1 MQLWT
6 DVSLLGLVMPALF
19 VIFLWWFTSG
29 LIMVLFGHSRL
40 VVNLAFVGAT
50 LLLGAAV
57 AGVVLSRDRT
67 DMVGVYLAYTSGT
80 VIWGW
85 LLASYYFGFITGP
98 NRAMQA
104 KSEGEIRRMVAGRPL
119 FRFVQALRA
128 SIYHEVLALVVTVM
142 VAALV
147 WGAANPVS
155 LWILLSLWIMHSSAK
170 LNVFFGVRNFRIE
183 FLPDHMRFLGGFVAN
198 RAINPWFPFS
208 IILGSGLLLLLVYQA
223 LWVAA
228 QPTMSIGYLMVGLM
242 VGLGALEHWL
252 LVLPVP
258 AAIWGWGV
266 RTLPQPTVVE
276 VEISS

>member
-1 MQLWT
+1 MQLWAEF
-6 DVSLLGLVMPALF
+6 SLMDLVIPALF

-29 LIMVLFGHSRL
+29 LIMVLFGRSRR
-40 VVNLAFVGAT
+40 VINLAFAGGT
-50 LLLGAAV
+50 LLFGAAV
-57 AGVVLSRDRT
+57 AGVLFSRDRT
-67 DMVGVYLAYTSGT
+67 DMLGVYTAYTCGT

-85 LLASYYFGFITGP
+85 LLASYYFDFITGP

-104 KSEGEIRRMVAGRPL
+104 KSEGEIRRMVAGRPF

-128 SIYHEVLALVVTVM
+128 SIYHELLALAVTGM
-142 VAALV
+142 VAVLV
-147 WGAANPVS
+147 WGRANPLA
-155 LWILLSLWIMHSSAK
+155 LWILLVLWVMHSSAK

-198 RAINPWFPFS
+198 RTINSWFPFS
-208 IILGSGLLLLLVYQA
+208 IILGSGLVFVLAYQA
-223 LWVAA
+223 LWLAT
-228 QPTMSIGYLMVGLM
+228 QPTMAIGYLMVALM

-266 RTLPQPTVVE
+266 RTLPQPSVVE